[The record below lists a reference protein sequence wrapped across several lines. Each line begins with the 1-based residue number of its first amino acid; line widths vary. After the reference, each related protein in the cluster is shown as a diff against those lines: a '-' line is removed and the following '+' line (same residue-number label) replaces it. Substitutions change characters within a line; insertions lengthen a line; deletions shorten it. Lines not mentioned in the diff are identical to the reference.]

1 MKEVFKMSPLFTGNQ
16 NPNIRRMSDD
26 SVISLLGSN
35 GDFSSISNS
44 SIRSIFEET
53 AIRENKYLSKIT
65 KLLGKNITFI
75 VALSGNI
82 TAQMIISTTVAK
94 TPLNAKLLSIVWH
107 LVVCLLVVIQ
117 LLNLL
122 FSIESKILKNEL

>member
-1 MKEVFKMSPLFTGNQ
+1 M
-16 NPNIRRMSDD
+16 
-26 SVISLLGSN
+26 GSS

-44 SIRSIFEET
+44 STISIFEET

-94 TPLNAKLLSIVWH
+94 TPWNWQTIKEGGCQSYEIINYH
-107 LVVCLLVVIQ
+107 IS
-117 LLNLL
+117 NL
-122 FSIESKILKNEL
+122 FPNELFEK